1 MAAEDLCGKRR
12 AASRKKGWNASMAN
26 GLLTKLFGNYSKRE
40 LKRIQPLVDQVLG
53 YEEKYKKISDEELK
67 SQTSWFKERL
77 AQGETLDGILPEAFA
92 ACREA
97 HGPGACHPAVPRAG
111 AWAAS
116 CLHQGRI
123 AEMKT
128 GEGKTLGGHPACL
141 PQRLD
146 RRGRAHRHR
155 QRLPGQ
161 ARRRDGWA
169 SVYQFHGPYGGP
181 DHARPATRTSASA
194 AYACDITYGT
204 NNEMGFDYLRDNMVI
219 YKEQHGAARPQL
231 RHCGRGGLHPD

>member
-26 GLLTKLFGNYSKRE
+26 GLLKKLFGNYSKRE

-97 HGPGACHPAVPRAG
+97 MARVLSIRLFPVQVQGGII
-111 AWAAS
+111 
-116 CLHQGRI
+116 LHQGRI

-128 GEGKTLGGHPACL
+128 GEGKTFTLALPAYL
-141 PQRLD
+141 NALTGKGVHIVTVNEYLAKYQ
-146 RRGRAHRHR
+146 GEMM
-155 QRLPGQ
+155 
-161 ARRRDGWA
+161 ARVFNFMGLTVGLHSQYSQPAKCSTNHFFHFHSRFPPFTNAVLHHNHHIWFGW
-169 SVYQFHGPYGGP
+169 
-181 DHARPATRTSASA
+181 
-194 AYACDITYGT
+194 C
-204 NNEMGFDYLRDNMVI
+204 
-219 YKEQHGAARPQL
+219 EQHNDLLKYPGSVL
-231 RHCGRGGLHPD
+231 YSL